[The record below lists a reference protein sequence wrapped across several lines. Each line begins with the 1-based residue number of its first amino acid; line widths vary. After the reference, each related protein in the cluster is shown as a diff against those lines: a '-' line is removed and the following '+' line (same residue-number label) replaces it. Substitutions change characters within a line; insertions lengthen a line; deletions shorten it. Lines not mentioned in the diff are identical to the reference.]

1 MESTTAGAAVTPTAK
16 PRPRPPSPA
25 HVMPLS
31 GGDNVDDRG
40 RHASPRPASA
50 TTTESPLISKS
61 AAERV
66 SADANFWIGLVR
78 DHVDFGEAHSMNR
91 KSPLESLASLQMG
104 MHSLSMRAGF
114 SAHQQ
119 HEMLQELEELAE
131 QFDQTKEG
139 VSSLFHLFDDDGDA
153 SINHEEFRR
162 GLQSQN
168 LLHIDADGGAS
179 FKELVDL
186 VDSDHDQ
193 QINLEEFST
202 CLARLRLARLHVLE
216 KSISQEM

>member
-91 KSPLESLASLQMG
+91 KSSLESLASLQMG

-131 QFDQTKEG
+131 QFP
-139 VSSLFHLFDDDGDA
+139 L
-153 SINHEEFRR
+153 
-162 GLQSQN
+162 
-168 LLHIDADGGAS
+168 
-179 FKELVDL
+179 
-186 VDSDHDQ
+186 
-193 QINLEEFST
+193 
-202 CLARLRLARLHVLE
+202 
-216 KSISQEM
+216 